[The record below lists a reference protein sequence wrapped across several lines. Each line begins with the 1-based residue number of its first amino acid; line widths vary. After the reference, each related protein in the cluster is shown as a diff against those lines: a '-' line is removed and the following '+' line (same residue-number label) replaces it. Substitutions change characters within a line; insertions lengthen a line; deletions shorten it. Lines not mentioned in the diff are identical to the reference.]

1 MKVAILGTGY
11 VGLTTGVCLAYLGHE
26 VTCLDPVEAKIKM
39 LQEGKIPIFEP
50 GLEELMSEASENLK
64 FTMDYAE
71 AVPGAEVIFIA
82 VGTPPQ
88 PDGSPDL
95 RHLRSAAESIGRHL
109 SDTFA
114 VVVNKSTV
122 PIGSG
127 NWVEA
132 LIRTSYETH
141 HGQRADERFAVAS
154 NPEFLRE
161 GTALGDTLYAD
172 RIVVGSDNPRVLE
185 IMYTLYR
192 PLIDQSF
199 AAPTFLPRPSEC
211 AAVPMVSSDLASA
224 ELIKYAA
231 NAFLALKI
239 SFINE
244 IGSLAERVGADVREV
259 ARGIGLDTRIGPRF
273 LQAGLG
279 WGGSCFGKDTSAL
292 ISTAA
297 EYGLSMPIVN
307 AVREVNSRQRVRV
320 IEKLL
325 AELRI
330 LKGRTISLLGLA
342 FKPDTDDLRDA
353 PSIDIAKK
361 LLQHGAL
368 VQAHDPVAMDR
379 FRSEC
384 PDLEVRLVDRPE
396 ELFERADA
404 ILLVTE
410 WKVYHQIPWTA
421 LKDAMRTPL
430 IVDGRGFFDR
440 KEIEST
446 GYRLVTIP

>member
-11 VGLTTGVCLAYLGHE
+11 VGLTTGVCFAYLGHK
-26 VTCLDPVEAKIKM
+26 VVCLDPVESKITS
-39 LQEGKIPIFEP
+39 LRAGRIPIFEP
-50 GLEELMSEASENLK
+50 GLAELMKEAEANLS
-64 FTMDYAE
+64 FTTEYAE

-88 PDGSPDL
+88 ADGSPDL
-95 RHLRSAAESIGRHL
+95 RYLRAASESIGQHL
-109 SDTFA
+109 GETFA

-132 LIRTSYETH
+132 LIRTSFEKH
-141 HGQRADERFAVAS
+141 HSERADGRFAVAS

-161 GTALGDTLYAD
+161 GSALADTLYAD

-192 PLIDQSF
+192 PLIDQNF
-199 AAPTFLPRPSEC
+199 PAPPFLPRPAEC

-244 IGSLAERVGADVREV
+244 IGNLAERVGADVREI

-292 ISTAA
+292 VSTAA

-307 AVREVNSRQRVRV
+307 AAREVNNRQRVRV

-353 PSIDIAKK
+353 PSLDIAKR
-361 LLQHGAL
+361 LEQHGAI
-368 VQAHDPVAMDR
+368 VRAHDPVAMEK
-379 FRSEC
+379 FRTEC
-384 PDLEVRLVDRPE
+384 DDLQVELAPTPE
-396 ELFERADA
+396 ELFDRADA
-404 ILLVTE
+404 VLLVTE
-410 WKVYHQIPWTA
+410 WKQYRDLDWA
-421 LKDAMRTPL
+421 GLKDRMRTPL
-430 IVDGRGFFDR
+430 IVDGRGFLDPA
-440 KEIEST
+440 EIEAA